1 MWLASDEIIGAPSR
15 TEQQQGQRKKRA
27 VCLVVKAGGGKWRY
41 ILGAMPS
48 PGKRVSAIV
57 LDETIA
63 ERIEEIPRTES
74 IWSKIELA
82 GVLRGSAQLSF
93 RMIAAVM
100 PVGSQAE
107 AWVLAMAWRDREL
120 LQPLWHR
127 KDIGIRT
134 IKVLMYTPQHRR
146 KAAIQ
151 ALQSRRTWKSD
162 RAAAKAMRDLLKQV
176 EDPAIGSAQEAACH
190 AFVAELSASL
200 QTDIRLQWGQERRL
214 AIAWYDPE
222 TLLGILGKLAAA
234 PHARAA
240 HRTARRRWLW
250 IDIEDADELHAIVGH
265 LIPSDV
271 SPG

>member
-1 MWLASDEIIGAPSR
+1 M
-15 TEQQQGQRKKRA
+15 
-27 VCLVVKAGGGKWRY
+27 
-41 ILGAMPS
+41 
-48 PGKRVSAIV
+48 AIV
-57 LDETIA
+57 LDVETA
-63 ERIEEIPRTES
+63 ERIEEIPKTES

-82 GVLRGSAQLSF
+82 GVLRENAQLSF

-100 PVGSQAE
+100 PIGSQAE

-120 LQPLWHR
+120 LQPLWYR

-134 IKVLMYTPQHRR
+134 IKVLMYAPQHRR
-146 KAAIQ
+146 NAAIQ
-151 ALQSRRTWKSD
+151 ELKSKRTWKSD
-162 RAAAKAMRDLLKQV
+162 RAAAKAIRDLLKRT
-176 EDPAIGSAQEAACH
+176 EDPADGWAQQAACR
-190 AFVAELSASL
+190 AFVAQLSESL

-234 PHARAA
+234 PQVRAVQRA
-240 HRTARRRWLW
+240 PRRRWLW
-250 IDIEDADELHAIVGH
+250 IDVEDADELHAIVGH